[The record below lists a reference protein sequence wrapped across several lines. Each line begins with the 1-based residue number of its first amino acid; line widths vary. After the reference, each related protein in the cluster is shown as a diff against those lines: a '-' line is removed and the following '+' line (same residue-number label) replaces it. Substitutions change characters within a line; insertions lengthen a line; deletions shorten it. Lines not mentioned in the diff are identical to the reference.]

1 MKMQNTHSS
10 TAHTKTDSGIIMA
23 NGSPFARHLQKASV
37 NYSGGTIPCT
47 LTEFL
52 KLASMLEKERLKLE
66 HEAGVLKQQFK
77 ENAEKVAFYDEVAA
91 TVHLFDIDE
100 AAKIMGTGRTRLL
113 KYLRKHRVLMSSTH
127 RFNRP
132 YQKHLDAGQF
142 EVKHLQY
149 MNRNTG
155 ELKLKSMPFLTG
167 KGLIWLQQFI
177 AKHGRTGL

>member
-1 MKMQNTHSS
+1 MKMQDTYTNAGHNQFAS
-10 TAHTKTDSGIIMA
+10 AVIMA
-23 NGSPFARHLQKASV
+23 NGIRIARHLKKSPV
-37 NYSGGTIPCT
+37 KYSGDTPST
-47 LTEFL
+47 LAEAL
-52 KLASMLEKERLKLE
+52 KLASMLEKELLKLE
-66 HEAGVLKQQFK
+66 REAGVLKEQCN
-77 ENAEKVAFYDEVAA
+77 EVAEKAAFYDEVAA
-91 TVHLFDIDE
+91 TGHLFDVDE
-100 AAKIMGTGRTRLL
+100 AAKILGTGRTRLL
-113 KYLRKHRVLMSSTH
+113 QYLRKHLVLMSSTH

-132 YQKHLDAGQF
+132 YQKFLDAGQF